1 MIWQTVL
8 SKPEA
13 TNIPL
18 LKNFTGAYF
27 VKVQFDDGIIET
39 HKLIKQP

>member
-13 TNIPL
+13 TNIPCEKFL
-18 LKNFTGAYF
+18 PGAYF